1 MPLMHDATRPGN
13 NRRLN
18 PATLELMRNRWRGIA
33 EEASAAMIRASF
45 SPNIRERFDCST
57 AIAKPDGEVIAQAEI
72 GTPLHLGVMPAV
84 IKSVL
89 TEFPIENLGPQ
100 DAVITNLP
108 YPEGPGHLPDLSMV
122 SAVWCG
128 GKPVAVIATTA
139 HHVDLGG
146 YAPGSMPF
154 NVSEIYQEG
163 LQIPPTKIFMDG
175 VLNAPVFR
183 LIEQNVRTHREFRG
197 DLMAQWAAANV
208 GATRVNELFVR
219 EGGDEVN
226 MYIDGVLQHAERC
239 MRAGIAELKD
249 GVYEYEDF
257 LDDDGM
263 TDEPV
268 RIAVKLTI
276 KGDEA
281 TADFSGTSPQVT
293 GPLNARLPAARA
305 CVYYVFKSIID
316 PDLPSCG
323 GAHRPLQVLATPGS
337 LLNAEFP
344 AAIGNANILTDQ
356 RVVDVL
362 LGALF
367 QCVPERVCAACSGE
381 MNLINI
387 GGIDSRSNE
396 YFNFVETIGGG
407 QGACHDLDGSDG
419 IQTHLTNTQNTSV
432 ELIEQ
437 QYPLRVTRYGLI
449 DDSEG
454 AGRYRGGCGIIREFI
469 FLGQRAI
476 LSIGA
481 DRRRY
486 TPWGL
491 EGGSSARGA
500 HCSITSSDGV
510 EQELPTKVNTTL
522 RYGDK
527 LRIETPGGGGWGD
540 PNQRSRELVKR
551 DLADGL
557 IGKQRALRVYGI
569 NPSEAVV

>member
-1 MPLMHDATRPGN
+1 MTSFNQDSTERFDQ
-13 NRRLN
+13 RIS

-45 SPNIRERFDCST
+45 SPNIRDRFDCST
-57 AIAKPDGEVIAQAEI
+57 AIATVKGEIIAQAEI

-89 TEFPIENLGPQ
+89 NAFPIEQLGPR

-122 SAVWCG
+122 SAVWHEG
-128 GKPVAVIATTA
+128 RPVAVVATTA

-163 LQIPPTKIFMDG
+163 LQIPPTKIFNDG
-175 VLNAPVFR
+175 VMDSTLFK

-197 DLMAQWAAANV
+197 DLMAQWAAAMV
-208 GATRVNELFVR
+208 GATRINELYDRLSVVDV
-219 EGGDEVN
+219 ELYVDA
-226 MYIDGVLQHAERC
+226 VLQHAERC
-239 MRAGIAELKD
+239 MRAGISELPD
-249 GVYEYEDF
+249 GVYEYEDY

-268 RIAVKLTI
+268 KIAVRLTI
-276 KGDEA
+276 QDDEA
-281 TADFSGTSPQVT
+281 TADFTGTSAQVT

-316 PDLPSCG
+316 PELPSCG
-323 GAHRPLQVLATPGS
+323 GAHRPLHVHAPEGT
-337 LLNAEFP
+337 LLNADFP
-344 AAIGNANILTDQ
+344 SAIGNANILTDQ

-362 LGALF
+362 LGALY
-367 QCVPERVCAACSGE
+367 QCDPRRVCAACSGE

-387 GGIDSRSNE
+387 GGFDPKTNE

-419 IQTHLTNTQNTSV
+419 IQTHLTNTQNTPV

-437 QYPLRVTRYGLI
+437 QYPLRVMHYGLI
-449 DDSEG
+449 SNSAG
-454 AGRYRGGCGIIREFI
+454 AGRYRGGCGIVREFL
-469 FLGQRAI
+469 FLGKRAI

-491 EGGSSARGA
+491 EGGSAARGA
-500 HCSITSSDGV
+500 HCVVTSSDGA
-510 EQELPTKVNTTL
+510 ERELPTKVNTTL
-522 RYGDK
+522 RNGDR

-540 PNQRSRELVKR
+540 PNQRPKDLVQR
-551 DLADGL
+551 DLDDGL
-557 IGKQRALRVYGI
+557 IGKQRAVSVYGI
-569 NPSEAVV
+569 KAN